1 MKLKKILLAV
11 AATLPVLCT
20 PAYAALQVDNWKLD
34 TSGATGQGLTQVV
47 SGIDEILF
55 TAITQANSP
64 TPGVPFSSFTT
75 YGKGVA
81 TQFNSYETGIIPVPQ
96 LNVPGGSSGLP
107 GWELTFNWDA
117 GGSYLGGI
125 PGIAAFFT
133 HNGAGTLN
141 FYIDNLDDGLGVKS
155 NPGTGDGYTDGT
167 KVASFTLQPGQGGVF
182 FLLTSDGSDD
192 SDWLIDL
199 GNTLSGVI
207 FDSLGVDLGTKAN
220 TGIHTDSNFD
230 GNPVQG
236 TPPYSFVAGIN
247 DPKFTC
253 GGNAAD
259 FCAKEDGSSVLTV
272 PEPASLALLGLG
284 LAGMGLFGRRNKKA

>member
-1 MKLKKILLAV
+1 
-11 AATLPVLCT
+11 
-20 PAYAALQVDNWKLD
+20 
-34 TSGATGQGLTQVV
+34 VV

-64 TPGVPFSSFTT
+64 AGVGVGSPFSTF
-75 YGKGVA
+75 GKGVA

-96 LNVPGGSSGLP
+96 LNVPGGSGGLP
-107 GWELTFNWDA
+107 GWELTFDWTA
-117 GGSYLGGI
+117 GGSYIGGV
-125 PGIAAFFT
+125 PGLAAFFT
-133 HNGAGTLN
+133 HSGAGTLN
-141 FYIDNLDDGLGVKS
+141 FYIDNLDDGPVNGVKS
-155 NPGTGDGYTDGT
+155 NPSTGDGYTDGT

-199 GNTLSGVI
+199 GNSLAGVI

-230 GNPVQG
+230 GNPIQG
-236 TPPYSFVAGIN
+236 TPPFSYVAGTN
-247 DPKFTC
+247 DPNFTC
-253 GGNAAD
+253 GHIASD

>member
-11 AATLPVLCT
+11 AATLPVLCA

-55 TAITQANSP
+55 TAATHATSP
-64 TPGVPFSSFTT
+64 AGFGVGSPFSTT
-75 YGKGVA
+75 GKGVA

-96 LNVPGGSSGLP
+96 LNVPGGSAGLP
-107 GWELTFNWDA
+107 GWELTFDWTA
-117 GGSYLGGI
+117 GGTFTGGV
-125 PGIAAFFT
+125 PGLAAFFT
-133 HNGAGTLN
+133 HGGAGTIN
-141 FYIDNLDDGLGVKS
+141 FYVDNLDDLAGVKS
-155 NPGTGDGYTDGT
+155 NPLTGLGYTDGT
-167 KVASFTLQPGQGGVF
+167 KIASFTLQPGQGGAL

-199 GNTLSGVI
+199 TNTLSGVI
-207 FDSLGVDLGTKAN
+207 LDSLGADLGTKAN
-220 TGIHTDSNFD
+220 TGLHTDSNFD
-230 GNPVQG
+230 ANPVQG
-236 TPPYSFVAGIN
+236 TPPFSYTGGGFA
-247 DPKFTC
+247 C
-253 GGNAAD
+253 GGIATN
-259 FCAKEDGSSVLTV
+259 FCAKEDGSAVLTV